1 MRHTARQARALSALS
16 AFAKLFELRSC
27 FCFNIALHMVGDGQA
42 DQQEKPGASVLD
54 GTASKHEL
62 VRRSTKANNIVT
74 EYTSE
79 SDIQGV
85 KFSMQGDETMYTAE
99 AMEQRFK
106 NRTHPKVVATID
118 ELWWRA
124 ANYEDL
130 AENQNA
136 SLEASAH
143 WQISKPEYVRMV
155 TRQIRALLEEGEEWN
170 EQEALE
176 LAEESWKSDARG
188 HDFLS
193 KSRFTD
199 CVFELAGALASICP
213 LPSRCSLSSYSS
225 CSLYGPYSDTYT
237 LTTDPLEYVEFLKSL
252 FECVAEGEPPR
263 WVPQDSVG
271 HHGASG
277 DGDNESPSSSYQPS
291 SMPRVGK
298 EEREIRREA
307 QKQRRAA
314 VTLQCSIRGRQ
325 GKKQHQEKRQAVTT
339 ISKNARMKP
348 KRVDFCVKK
357 DMAVQI
363 QAAARGKPPREH
375 LGHAREQTTK
385 IQAWIRGRL
394 VRAAMAFMLP
404 SKGSQLPA
412 KRVLPPIR
420 RDRPEPVRP
429 YQPPETHQAS
439 RYMQPKARPPSKLMD
454 RQRLAGQLYD
464 GPRAPIDLLSPGSR
478 LELFPGKKLGAPI
491 DLPIQLPRSST
502 SFPAEPWLTPPMQGS
517 PSAGGWPPATPA
529 ELKNVQPIQ
538 WSYGPPPQYHGRSPR
553 YPVAL
558 PPTIPELMAEGH
570 EALSPRR
577 SELPWQW
584 AGEPGPAA
592 CVFPKTRGGS
602 YEMAPPGEA
611 RVYAN
616 GLPVR
621 YNALPVKQMRA
632 IRKAHVKANAAM
644 SPRKKRDEN
653 SPRSVVVRLG
663 PHLLRV

>member
-277 DGDNESPSSSYQPS
+277 AATTSLSSYQPS
-291 SMPRVGK
+291 SMPRVGR

-307 QKQRRAA
+307 QSNAAQR
-314 VTLQCSIRGRQ
+314 TLQCSIRGRQ
-325 GKKQHQEKRQAVTT
+325 GKKQHQEKRQAVRPFQ
-339 ISKNARMKP
+339 RM
-348 KRVDFCVKK
+348 
-357 DMAVQI
+357 
-363 QAAARGKPPREH
+363 
-375 LGHAREQTTK
+375 
-385 IQAWIRGRL
+385 
-394 VRAAMAFMLP
+394 
-404 SKGSQLPA
+404 
-412 KRVLPPIR
+412 
-420 RDRPEPVRP
+420 
-429 YQPPETHQAS
+429 
-439 RYMQPKARPPSKLMD
+439 
-454 RQRLAGQLYD
+454 
-464 GPRAPIDLLSPGSR
+464 
-478 LELFPGKKLGAPI
+478 
-491 DLPIQLPRSST
+491 
-502 SFPAEPWLTPPMQGS
+502 
-517 PSAGGWPPATPA
+517 
-529 ELKNVQPIQ
+529 
-538 WSYGPPPQYHGRSPR
+538 
-553 YPVAL
+553 
-558 PPTIPELMAEGH
+558 H
-570 EALSPRR
+570 E
-577 SELPWQW
+577 
-584 AGEPGPAA
+584 
-592 CVFPKTRGGS
+592 
-602 YEMAPPGEA
+602 
-611 RVYAN
+611 
-616 GLPVR
+616 
-621 YNALPVKQMRA
+621 
-632 IRKAHVKANAAM
+632 
-644 SPRKKRDEN
+644 
-653 SPRSVVVRLG
+653 
-663 PHLLRV
+663 